1 MNINKC
7 LFIFSIILLCA
18 LSVHACSPNSGTM
31 SKSAGD
37 LQISITDNT
46 DNPLWGTKIVSEEQP
61 EGQIKV
67 TAVTGDSGVV
77 TFNNIATGEYKFY
90 VSRFDY
96 FPIEIWLTVLE
107 GRINEMN
114 VRMTVENGM
123 TTSITTSPLHVSFA
137 DLNSNPESYN
147 GKYVAIEGYWF
158 DGFEIAVLAERL
170 EASGFSEGNVKPAG
184 ILIWATGGLS
194 EEISSK
200 LYLQENNASGY
211 HAHYGKVELA
221 GTLEYGEEYGHLNSY
236 LYQFTIYE
244 CRWIDW
250 TP

>member
-7 LFIFSIILLCA
+7 LFIFSIIVLCA

-96 FPIEIWLTVLE
+96 FPIEIWLATE
-107 GRINEMN
+107 GRLINECQ
-114 VRMTVENGM
+114 
-123 TTSITTSPLHVSFA
+123 
-137 DLNSNPESYN
+137 D
-147 GKYVAIEGYWF
+147 
-158 DGFEIAVLAERL
+158 DG
-170 EASGFSEGNVKPAG
+170 
-184 ILIWATGGLS
+184 
-194 EEISSK
+194 
-200 LYLQENNASGY
+200 ENNATTHCLRLS
-211 HAHYGKVELA
+211 AIEKL
-221 GTLEYGEEYGHLNSY
+221 LRLR
-236 LYQFTIYE
+236 LRI
-244 CRWIDW
+244 
-250 TP
+250 